1 MHFQRFSVRC
11 LHSLTEEQ
19 GTREEEVLGS
29 MSQLQEMVPSGSG
42 LTFNA
47 VEDTSMAGSNGSPLV
62 EYPDDRVGPTSDA
75 PERPFY
81 VYAPT
86 IHWHTVSS
94 TAKDEPA
101 CRVIERL
108 TDEAYRFGQQTEAHE
123 HRLLEGQQ
131 GLEEFVLQERRS
143 KDEMLASVQG
153 SVQQMQT
160 ESAALGD
167 IVRLLRVR
175 SNQVEN
181 LV

>member
-1 MHFQRFSVRC
+1 
-11 LHSLTEEQ
+11 
-19 GTREEEVLGS
+19 
-29 MSQLQEMVPSGSG
+29 MVPSGSG

-62 EYPDDRVGPTSDA
+62 EYPDDRVGSTCDA

-94 TAKDEPA
+94 AAEDEPA
-101 CRVIERL
+101 RRVIERL
-108 TDEAYRFGQQTEAHE
+108 ADEAYRFGQQTKAHE

-131 GLEEFVLQERRS
+131 GSEEFVLQERRS
-143 KDEMLASVQG
+143 KNKMLASVQD
-153 SVQQMQT
+153 SVRQMQT
-160 ESAALGD
+160 KTAALGD
-167 IVRLLRVR
+167 VVRLLRVH

-181 LV
+181 AAQEAEH